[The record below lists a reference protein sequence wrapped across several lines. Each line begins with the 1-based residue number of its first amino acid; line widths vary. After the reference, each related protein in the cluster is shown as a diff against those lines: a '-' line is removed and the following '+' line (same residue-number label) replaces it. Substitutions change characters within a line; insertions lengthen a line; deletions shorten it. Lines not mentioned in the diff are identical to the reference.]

1 MIEKAYAISLFEN
14 VNTNDISGVTQ
25 LLLNAIT
32 IASIAAGSVAVI
44 FIIVGAI
51 QYITS
56 GGGDG
61 IKKAKTTLTMAVVG
75 LVVALM
81 AFGIVSFIS
90 TSLTK

>member
-1 MIEKAYAISLFEN
+1 MIEKAYAISLFEG
-14 VNTNDISGVTQ
+14 VNTSDISGVTK
-25 LLLNAIT
+25 LLTNAIL
-32 IASIAAGSVAVI
+32 IASMAAGSVAVI

-81 AFGIVSFIS
+81 AYGIVGFIS